1 MVSKTITFNY
11 RYEIDIYF
19 AEKIMKKAREFE
31 SKIQMECDGRGLTS
45 LSRLK
50 LSCLIK
56 MGSKV
61 TIYADGID
69 EKEALEAIS
78 SLLEIVA
85 EEDISKQEIELIDE
99 QEEREEE
106 INKSPEEIENDL
118 EKIVEE
124 TAVKEVEFKI
134 GKKIE
139 QKQRDTKN
147 TIFSLINKDL
157 YYLAIAGPDLDAKTR
172 MERIWEVMVY
182 KIEKKFKIKNSMW
195 TIVPAMKKRIESIVK
210 EDIKNRNIK
219 FPEHP
224 LIPYYYVYFTV
235 PSSTISQVTR
245 AIGKSYIVSLKNM
258 LKYESSG
265 KITVPTY
272 KEFMLDL
279 IGILRCRRLSGD
291 RCFKTNFLCLS
302 YGKLK

>member
-1 MVSKTITFNY
+1 MISKTITFNY

-31 SKIQMECDGRGLTS
+31 SNIEIKCDGRRLTS

-69 EKEALEAIS
+69 EDKASEAIS
-78 SLLEIVA
+78 NLLEIVA

-99 QEEREEE
+99 QEESEKE

-124 TAVKEVEFKI
+124 TATKEVEFKI

-139 QKQRDTKN
+139 QKQKDTKN
-147 TIFSLINKDL
+147 TMLSVINKNL
-157 YYLAIAGPDLDAKTR
+157 YYNLAIAGPDLDAKTR

-195 TIVPAMKKRIESIVK
+195 TIVPAMKKRIESIVE

-219 FPEHP
+219 FPEYP
-224 LIPYYYVYFTV
+224 LIPYLYIFYCSFFNNITSNKGDWKSIYSFTE
-235 PSSTISQVTR
+235 
-245 AIGKSYIVSLKNM
+245 
-258 LKYESSG
+258 KY
-265 KITVPTY
+265 T
-272 KEFMLDL
+272 
-279 IGILRCRRLSGD
+279 
-291 RCFKTNFLCLS
+291 
-302 YGKLK
+302 

>member
-85 EEDISKQEIELIDE
+85 EAFGVTVQKLLDPNLDYNRVENGLPEGFKRYDNILLDDIQYVKVKQWAENNKKYIDC
-99 QEEREEE
+99 
-106 INKSPEEIENDL
+106 ILK
-118 EKIVEE
+118 
-124 TAVKEVEFKI
+124 
-134 GKKIE
+134 
-139 QKQRDTKN
+139 
-147 TIFSLINKDL
+147 
-157 YYLAIAGPDLDAKTR
+157 
-172 MERIWEVMVY
+172 
-182 KIEKKFKIKNSMW
+182 
-195 TIVPAMKKRIESIVK
+195 
-210 EDIKNRNIK
+210 
-219 FPEHP
+219 
-224 LIPYYYVYFTV
+224 
-235 PSSTISQVTR
+235 
-245 AIGKSYIVSLKNM
+245 KSY
-258 LKYESSG
+258 
-265 KITVPTY
+265 
-272 KEFMLDL
+272 
-279 IGILRCRRLSGD
+279 
-291 RCFKTNFLCLS
+291 
-302 YGKLK
+302 